1 MEKYIYLVV
10 GFGVGALIIYLWLKQ
25 QFSAQN
31 ATLQAN
37 ADQATE
43 AQKAL
48 QDENDILSKESSTLK
63 DNVADL
69 KTSLAERDVDIKGL
83 NKDLKKEQDNIDEL
97 NQSFKEKTTD
107 YNTLNGKYLTLKA
120 NNEALEE
127 KLDTQKKDMEEMGEK
142 FNTEFENIA
151 GKILK
156 DNTKTFSEL
165 NETKI
170 KALLNP
176 LGENLKDFKKKVD
189 DVYNE
194 EARQRFSLGEKV
206 KDLVDLSESL
216 RKEAQNLTTALKA
229 DPKKQGSWGE
239 MILERI
245 LEQSGLTKNR
255 EYYLENYLKDDN
267 GNFMIN
273 DEGQK
278 MRPDAIIQYPDERKV
293 IIDAKVSINAYI
305 RYVEAETSEEQKSH
319 LKDHV
324 SALKIHINTLSNRGY
339 ENFEKSL
346 DYVMMFIPN
355 EAAFMV
361 ALKEDT
367 DLWQFAYKKRIVI
380 ISPTNLIV
388 TLKIIE
394 DLWKREYQNQN
405 SKAIADRGMKLY
417 EKFVGFTDNFKKV
430 GRHIEMADSTYNAA
444 FKQLAEGNDNLVSQ
458 TLKMKALGVDSK
470 KAIDPIFMD
479 GNEVDEDEILTLND
493 NKPAE

>member
-1 MEKYIYLVV
+1 
-10 GFGVGALIIYLWLKQ
+10 
-25 QFSAQN
+25 
-31 ATLQAN
+31 
-37 ADQATE
+37 
-43 AQKAL
+43 
-48 QDENDILSKESSTLK
+48 
-63 DNVADL
+63 
-69 KTSLAERDVDIKGL
+69 
-83 NKDLKKEQDNIDEL
+83 
-97 NQSFKEKTTD
+97 
-107 YNTLNGKYLTLKA
+107 
-120 NNEALEE
+120 
-127 KLDTQKKDMEEMGEK
+127 
-142 FNTEFENIA
+142 
-151 GKILK
+151 
-156 DNTKTFSEL
+156 
-165 NETKI
+165 
-170 KALLNP
+170 
-176 LGENLKDFKKKVD
+176 
-189 DVYNE
+189 
-194 EARQRFSLGEKV
+194 
-206 KDLVDLSESL
+206 
-216 RKEAQNLTTALKA
+216 
-229 DPKKQGSWGE
+229 
-239 MILERI
+239 
-245 LEQSGLTKNR
+245 
-255 EYYLENYLKDDN
+255 
-267 GNFMIN
+267 MIN

-430 GRHIEMADSTYNAA
+430 GRHIEMADSTSTDKYLIVSLWANAWDSTWSSTIKEKGKTCNDA
-444 FKQLAEGNDNLVSQ
+444 AKQIN
-458 TLKMKALGVDSK
+458 TM
-470 KAIDPIFMD
+470 
-479 GNEVDEDEILTLND
+479 LTT
-493 NKPAE
+493 

>member
-1 MEKYIYLVV
+1 M
-10 GFGVGALIIYLWLKQ
+10 
-25 QFSAQN
+25 
-31 ATLQAN
+31 ATAN
-37 ADQATE
+37 ADN
-43 AQKAL
+43 KSL
-48 QDENDILSKESSTLK
+48 Q
-63 DNVADL
+63 
-69 KTSLAERDVDIKGL
+69 
-83 NKDLKKEQDNIDEL
+83 
-97 NQSFKEKTTD
+97 
-107 YNTLNGKYLTLKA
+107 
-120 NNEALEE
+120 E
-127 KLDTQKKDMEEMGEK
+127 KLGTQKEEIEVMGKK

-151 GKILK
+151 AKILK

-176 LGENLKDFKKKVD
+176 LGENLKEFKKKVD

-194 EARQRFSLGEKV
+194 EARQRFSLSEKV

-245 LEQSGLTKNR
+245 LEQSGLNKDR

-267 GNFMIN
+267 GKYMIN

-305 RYVEAETSEEQKSH
+305 RYVEAETSEEQKIH

-324 SALKIHINTLSNRGY
+324 TAIKNHINTLSNRGY

-361 ALKEDT
+361 ALKEDK

-405 SKAIADRGMKLY
+405 SKAIAERGMKLY
-417 EKFVGFTDNFKKV
+417 EKFISFTDNFKKV
-430 GRHIEMADSTYNAA
+430 GRHIELADSTYNAA
-444 FKQLAEGNDNLVSQ
+444 FKQLSTGNDNLVSQ

-470 KAIDPIFMD
+470 KTIDPKFMEGIED
-479 GNEVDEDEILTLND
+479 DENEILKLNND
-493 NKPAE
+493 NLTE